1 VLACSIAASVSSC
14 SIAKGSTPSVT
25 SAKTGKT
32 YALLDDHAWTLKRAI
47 DPPANSPFATLEH
60 PPLDW
65 YDEYERTVEHGSRTE
80 GQAVRLSGHATSLA
94 RTETL
99 LKAQG
104 FELHTV
110 AVKGWRAIRVTVP
123 GETTEALLVLDHSDS
138 VLMVL
143 SYELT
148 IDDLARVAAKIK
160 LVDRSE
166 WIRAGG
172 VVQ

>member
-1 VLACSIAASVSSC
+1 M
-14 SIAKGSTPSVT
+14 TPSTT

-32 YALLDDHAWTLKRAI
+32 YALLDDNAWTLKRAI
-47 DPPANSPFATLEH
+47 DPPANSRFATLEH

-65 YDEYERTVEHGSRTE
+65 YDEYDRSFEHGSRTE
-80 GQAVRLSGHATSLA
+80 VQAVRLSGHATSLA

-104 FELHTV
+104 FALHTV
-110 AVKGWRAIRVTVP
+110 AVKGWRAIRVSVP
-123 GETTEALLVLDHSDS
+123 GETAESLLVLDHGDS

-148 IDDLARVAAKIK
+148 IEDMPRVASEIK

-166 WIRAGG
+166 WVRAGG